1 MVAEKVTFKQ
11 MMMILIK
18 LVTVLREKNVFL
30 PREKHDFR
38 IRSKSFKSGGVI
50 PKKFTPY
57 GKDIHPKYYWTGI
70 PRHTKSLAI
79 ICDDTDT
86 PDGKVF
92 THWVVKNIPLN
103 IQNIE
108 EGEQVGEEV
117 KNSWGF
123 TKYSGPKPPSGKH
136 RYYFKLYAIR
146 EDKLVARTLNALRK
160 EIEAKKV
167 GEATL
172 MGNYSKE

>member
-1 MVAEKVTFKQ
+1 MIAEKVTFKQ

-18 LVTVLREKNVFL
+18 LVTILREKNVFL

-38 IRSKSFKSGGVI
+38 IKSKSFKSGGVI

-57 GKDIHPKYYWTGI
+57 GKDVHPDFFWTGI
-70 PRHTKSLAI
+70 PRHTKSFAI
-79 ICDDTDT
+79 ICDDPDT
-86 PDGKVF
+86 PDGNVF

-103 IQNIE
+103 VQSIA

-146 EDKLVARTLNALRK
+146 EDKLVARTLKALRK

-172 MGNYSKE
+172 MGTYSKE